1 MDDRFPT
8 IAQALHDRGY
18 RTGGF
23 VANTFWLGRGFGIDR
38 GFEWYQDYAE
48 ISVATV
54 LDSWWLS
61 QQVRRTIRLRRGD
74 YRMTDRLTAADIR
87 GRFLSWI
94 DRDDRR
100 PFFAFL
106 NVFDAHEPYYPP
118 GDFGFPF
125 ARRAAPVYHWNF
137 NRAVAH
143 APEELT
149 DLRDSYDSCIRY
161 LDAQLEAL
169 VKALDTRGLMRNTI
183 IIVTADH
190 GETIGDHEN
199 TLIGHENSVYFDVLQ
214 VPLVIYVPSRTGGT
228 RVNAPVSLA
237 DVPHTIVDLV
247 SGSRARNPFPGR
259 TVVPSDA
266 QKHARRAGGR
276 HGSHAPHRFP
286 SQPGQVPPEH
296 PPVAD
301 SRRPAL
307 LRRGGPLALRGRC
320 QGARAAVR
328 PGE

>member
-1 MDDRFPT
+1 
-8 IAQALHDRGY
+8 
-18 RTGGF
+18 
-23 VANTFWLGRGFGIDR
+23 
-38 GFEWYQDYAE
+38 
-48 ISVATV
+48 
-54 LDSWWLS
+54 
-61 QQVRRTIRLRRGD
+61 VRRTIRLRRGD

-266 QKHARRAGGR
+266 QSTRAAPEGDTEVTRPIVSQANPAKYHQNIPQWPIHDGPLFSAVEDRWHFVVDAKGHEQLFDLANDPWERINLVGAGR
-276 HGSHAPHRFP
+276 P
-286 SQPGQVPPEH
+286 SSSSEDDRAH
-296 PPVAD
+296 D
-301 SRRPAL
+301 RLRAL
-307 LRRGGPLALRGRC
+307 LAPVV
-320 QGARAAVR
+320 ARVTR
-328 PGE
+328 SR